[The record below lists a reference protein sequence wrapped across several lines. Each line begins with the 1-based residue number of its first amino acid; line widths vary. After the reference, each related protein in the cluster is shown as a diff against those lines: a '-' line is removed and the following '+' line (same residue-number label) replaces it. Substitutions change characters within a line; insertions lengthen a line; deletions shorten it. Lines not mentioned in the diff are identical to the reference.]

1 MGTVACRWGGGGVNR
16 YLQSIPF
23 THPDFTRRMLA
34 DGTMMADQSCR
45 ISGTLSLAIRN
56 ASNEQIDAILD
67 HMLADGCS
75 TMADACHWL
84 NANYSKILETC
95 GISVY

>member
-16 YLQSIPF
+16 
-23 THPDFTRRMLA
+23 
-34 DGTMMADQSCR
+34 
-45 ISGTLSLAIRN
+45 
-56 ASNEQIDAILD
+56 AILD

-95 GISVY
+95 GISVYQGLAR

>member
-1 MGTVACRWGGGGVNR
+1 MGTVAGGWGGGGVNR
-16 YLQSIPF
+16 
-23 THPDFTRRMLA
+23 
-34 DGTMMADQSCR
+34 
-45 ISGTLSLAIRN
+45 
-56 ASNEQIDAILD
+56 AILD
-67 HMLADGCS
+67 QMLADGCS